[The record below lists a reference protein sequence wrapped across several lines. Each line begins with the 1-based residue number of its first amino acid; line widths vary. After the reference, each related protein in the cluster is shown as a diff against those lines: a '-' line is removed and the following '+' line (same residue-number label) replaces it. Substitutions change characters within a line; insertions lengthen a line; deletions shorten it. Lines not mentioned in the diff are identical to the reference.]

1 VTPPVVLTIGA
12 SDSGGGSGVQGDLRT
27 LAALKVYAT
36 SVVTSVFAQNSRA
49 VADIYAV
56 PGTVVSLHHSTL
68 LEDYTPAAVKT
79 GTFTSADA
87 AAAVTA
93 KARTGAQTN
102 LVVDPVF
109 DAGRGA
115 RKGVIAAMERLLPF
129 AFIAT
134 PNRDEA
140 SALLGW
146 DVVSPADM
154 AGAAAQLASNGPKYV
169 VVTGGDFVA
178 GKDAIDVMWLDGS
191 ARTLHAPRIKRRAY
205 GSGGA
210 FATAIAGRLALG
222 DGPGEA
228 VAYAKSFVTKAIS
241 DAADWKIGTG
251 AAPMDHFGWS
261 SVRLVDP

>member
-1 VTPPVVLTIGA
+1 MTPPVVLTIGA

-56 PGTVVSLHHSTL
+56 PGTVVSLQLSTV
-68 LEDYTPAAVKT
+68 LEDFTPAAVKT
-79 GTFTSADA
+79 GTFASADA

-93 KARTGAQTN
+93 KARAGALPN

-169 VVTGGDFVA
+169 VVDG
-178 GKDAIDVMWLDGS
+178 MWLDGS